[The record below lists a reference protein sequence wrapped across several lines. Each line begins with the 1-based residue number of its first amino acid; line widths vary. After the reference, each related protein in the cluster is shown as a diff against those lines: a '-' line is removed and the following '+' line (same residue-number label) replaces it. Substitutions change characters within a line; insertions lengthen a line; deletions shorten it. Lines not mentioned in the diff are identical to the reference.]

1 MSEPRISTSSER
13 TTDDNAGSMIEA
25 NNESIGERVTSPL
38 SKNEVKTDLD
48 EDIALRPEIARVLNS
63 DLAINALLSRL
74 KQSLLTC
81 EELTKFVRKKSFMED
96 VHAQELGK
104 TYKNFFQT
112 SGSSSSLQRSIHG
125 VLDFDGK
132 LAQVKN
138 SYVKALQKM
147 GEELGALLLT
157 ISKMRKGL
165 KETSRRLEKEVAEA
179 IHMAEKA
186 KNRYLS
192 LCQDWEKL
200 RMADPSKTKL
210 TLRGSKTTREQEEDL
225 QRKIDS
231 ADLDFKQKVDHS
243 TSLRNTF
250 ISKER
255 PKIVSEVKDLILEID
270 TAMAIQLQKYTIWT
284 ETLIL
289 NSGVTI
295 TPFDT
300 SKSMKSVAVSMSNK
314 QDLYNFLNKHNQGS
328 RINNFINKNLIPVE
342 YRQHPSMVKHP
353 QDKNNFNKLGAQN
366 RTVPSGQSFSTT
378 TNSLPKRI
386 VSTHHESPFESQKTK
401 SAHSTGSGGNFGN
414 VGITAQEPATRTR
427 AGAAPPAHNKPVTS
441 MVDAVSNVPEGV
453 VNNVP
458 EGADPGGKDFA
469 TLDPGNGTRTASL
482 TTSMVTSATDRPV
495 SHVPSSGS
503 LPPGISKNVKT
514 FGVPLENLM
523 EFEQEMVPAVVRQCI
538 YVVDKHG
545 LDLEGIY
552 RKSANVLEV
561 SKLKEEID
569 KDPSNISM
577 IVPPKNYTE
586 SDIYL
591 AGSILKAFFSNLPTP
606 LLPPSMTSDIKTC
619 LSIQDP
625 VTRKN
630 FMHGLIY
637 KLPDSQYWTLR
648 SLIFHLMRVISHES
662 SNRMNL
668 KSICIIWGPTIIAP
682 SDTDINDVNYQIQA
696 MEVLID
702 AATQAFE
709 PE

>member
-1 MSEPRISTSSER
+1 MTESRISTSSER
-13 TTDDNAGSMIEA
+13 TTEDHANAPETNNDNNGLA
-25 NNESIGERVTSPL
+25 TSPL
-38 SKNEVKTDLD
+38 PRTEHKPEME
-48 EDIALRPEIARVLNS
+48 EDIASRPEIARVLNS

-81 EELTKFVRKKSFMED
+81 EELTKFVRKKSFLED

-104 TYKNFFQT
+104 TYKNFFQDST
-112 SGSSSSLQRSIHG
+112 LTSSLQRSIHG

-147 GEELGALLLT
+147 SDELGALLQT
-157 ISKMRKGL
+157 ITKMRKGL
-165 KETSRRLEKEVAEA
+165 KETSRRLEKEVSEA

-186 KNRYLS
+186 KNRYHS

-243 TSLRNTF
+243 ASLRNTF
-250 ISKER
+250 FTRER
-255 PKIVSEVKDLILEID
+255 PKIVSELKDLILEID

-289 NSGVTI
+289 NSGVTV
-295 TPFDT
+295 TPFDP

-314 QDLYNFLNKHNQGS
+314 QDLYDFLNKHNHGS
-328 RINNFINKNLIPVE
+328 RSNNFINKNLIPVE
-342 YRQHPSMVKHP
+342 YRQHPSMSKP
-353 QDKNNFNKLGAQN
+353 NQGRNGFNTLGKQN
-366 RTVPSGQSFSTT
+366 QAYPSGSSFNPPV
-378 TNSLPKRI
+378 NSLPRRM
-386 VSTHHESPFESQKTK
+386 VSTHNESPFESSKNNNQQASPVAGNYNFTSSPSRQTIIRAQMAPVS
-401 SAHSTGSGGNFGN
+401 SASS
-414 VGITAQEPATRTR
+414 QQ
-427 AGAAPPAHNKPVTS
+427 KPVSS
-441 MVDAVSNVPEGV
+441 MVDV
-453 VNNVP
+453 VAGKEDTIGP
-458 EGADPGGKDFA
+458 DGKDFP
-469 TLDPGNGTRTASL
+469 TLDPGNNTRTTSL
-482 TTSMVTSATDRPV
+482 TTSMVTSASDRPI
-495 SHVPSSGS
+495 SHIQSSGT
-503 LPPGISKNVKT
+503 LPPGINKNVKT

-523 EFEQEMVPAVVRQCI
+523 EYEQEMVPAVVRQCI

-545 LDLEGIY
+545 LDLEGVY

-561 SKLKEEID
+561 SRLKEEID

-591 AGSILKAFFSNLPTP
+591 AASILKAFFSNLPTP

-619 LSIQDP
+619 LSIQEP

-648 SLIFHLMRVISHES
+648 SLIFHLMRVVEHEP

-668 KSICIIWGPTIIAP
+668 KSICIIWGPTIVAP
-682 SDTDINDVNYQIQA
+682 SDTDVNDVNYQIQA
-696 MEVLID
+696 MEVLIN

>member
-1 MSEPRISTSSER
+1 MAEPRISTSSER
-13 TTDDNAGSMIEA
+13 TTEDNSEPSIIA
-25 NNESIGERVTSPL
+25 NNESSDRVTSPL
-38 SKNEVKTDLD
+38 PKNEIRTDLN
-48 EDIALRPEIARVLNS
+48 EDIALRPEIAKVLDS

-104 TYKNFFQT
+104 TYKNFFQY
-112 SGSSSSLQRSIHG
+112 SGSNSSLQRSIHG

-147 GEELGALLLT
+147 SEELGALLLT

-165 KETSRRLEKEVAEA
+165 KETSRRLEKDVAEA

-250 ISKER
+250 VSKER
-255 PKIVSEVKDLILEID
+255 PKIVSELKDLILEID

-295 TPFDT
+295 TPFDP

-314 QDLYNFLNKHNQGS
+314 QDLYDFLNKHNQGS
-328 RINNFINKNLIPVE
+328 RSNNFINKNLIPVE
-342 YRQHPSMVKHP
+342 YRQHPSMAKHP
-353 QDKNNFNKLGAQN
+353 QDKGGLNKYGTQN
-366 RTVPSGQSFSTT
+366 RTVPSGQSFNPPN
-378 TNSLPKRI
+378 NSLPKRI
-386 VSTHHESPFESQKTK
+386 VSTHHESPFESPKNNGTHPPV
-401 SAHSTGSGGNFGN
+401 SAGNYKNTG
-414 VGITAQEPATRTR
+414 IIAQEPAMKSR
-427 AGAAPPAHNKPVTS
+427 AGAASPTHNKPVTS
-441 MVDAVSNVPEGV
+441 MVDAVVPEGT
-453 VNNVP
+453 N
-458 EGADPGGKDFA
+458 PGEKDFA
-469 TLDPGNGTRTASL
+469 TLDPGNGNRTASL
-482 TTSMVTSATDRPV
+482 TTSMATSSSDRPV
-495 SHVPSSGS
+495 SHMPSSGS
-503 LPPGISKNVKT
+503 LPPGISKNLKT

-523 EFEQEMVPAVVRQCI
+523 EYEQEMLPAVVRQCI

-577 IVPPKNYTE
+577 IVPPKNYTD

-630 FMHGLIY
+630 YMHGLIY

-648 SLIFHLMRVISHES
+648 SLIFHLMRIVDHES
-662 SNRMNL
+662 TNRMNL

-682 SDTDINDVNYQIQA
+682 SDTDMNDVNYQIQA

-702 AATQAFE
+702 AASQAFE